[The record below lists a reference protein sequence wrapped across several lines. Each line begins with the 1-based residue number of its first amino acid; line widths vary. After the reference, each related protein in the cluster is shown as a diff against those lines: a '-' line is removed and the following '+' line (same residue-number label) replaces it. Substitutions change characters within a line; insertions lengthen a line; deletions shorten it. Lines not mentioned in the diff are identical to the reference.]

1 MPTPVLIDGFEHQ
14 TLSTSGTGIW
24 SAVSNAGQ
32 ITIDTTNKRTGT
44 AALRVAEDGVSATW
58 IAKSINSQVVVG
70 SLYLRLTATPSTGST
85 ILTFTG
91 PASNPDFRVNTSGT
105 IRATIGGS
113 SGVDGPNIVDG
124 DWHRLDFRIS
134 TNSTTYTIE
143 WSVDGATQT
152 TSSLSGQTA
161 TAMTTVRFGGVA
173 ASTATVWYDD
183 VVLSHTSADH
193 PIGAHKVLSLV
204 PDADGTNSGAANF
217 TLVGGSTNWEV
228 LDEWPADTTTY
239 IAQTTNSG
247 TSYREVE
254 FADTTETTIWGV
266 HGYLAYFA
274 AGTQANNGTTR
285 IVDSG
290 GTTLTDI
297 FSGDMSESTLFYRS
311 AIITAP
317 TGGWTQTGLNGVRGR
332 VGFSTDVSP
341 NPRWS
346 ALMLQYAV
354 PEAENVTIV
363 APMATA
369 TAASLASTQGSTL
382 LAPRASAS
390 ADGTAPSLLSTIPA
404 PQATAT
410 AAGLAPSIIIG
421 PVTVIAPQA
430 TAIAD
435 AVAPGLAL
443 QILAPAADATATA
456 VAPVLRLD
464 VTVPLATATAG
475 ALAPSLV
482 IGFVIQ
488 APVAEASASAPAP
501 APTISVTVPLAT
513 ATADALAPTL
523 AALLSPPLA
532 AATAAALAP
541 TLSEVVQAVLATA
554 TAQGAAPAPTIIVP
568 AALAQATAEAIAP
581 VIVIGGGDVVIVV
594 PLASA
599 AAAAFA
605 PILVV
610 PAGQYPESWWQ
621 KPRYWNETRDALRRR
636 GMPSWRG

>member
-14 TLSTSGTGIW
+14 TLSTAGTGIW
-24 SAVSNAGQ
+24 SAVSNAGA

-44 AALRVAEDGVSATW
+44 AALRVAEDGVTATW
-58 IAKSINSQVVVG
+58 IAKAINSQVVVG
-70 SLYLRLTATPSTGST
+70 SLYLRLTATPSTSST
-85 ILTFTG
+85 VLSFTG
-91 PASNPDFRVNTSGT
+91 TASAPDFRVNTSGI

-113 SGVDGPNIVDG
+113 SAVDGPNIVDG
-124 DWHRLDFRIS
+124 NWHRLDFRIS

-143 WSVDGATQT
+143 WAVDGTTQT

-173 ASTATVWYDD
+173 ASTATCWYDD
-183 VVLSHTSADH
+183 VVLSYTSGDH
-193 PIGAHKVLSLV
+193 PIGAHKVLALV
-204 PDADGTNSGAANF
+204 PNADGTNSGGTNF
-217 TLVGGSTNWEV
+217 TLTGGSTNWEV

-274 AGTQANNGTTR
+274 AGTSANNGTTR

-290 GTTLTDI
+290 GTTLTNI
-297 FSGDMSESTLFYRS
+297 FSGDMSESSLFYKA

-317 TGGWTQTGLNGVRGR
+317 TGGWSQTNLNGVRGR
-332 VGFSTDVSP
+332 IGFSTDASP

-354 PEAENVTIV
+354 PEAGNVTII
-363 APMATA
+363 APIATA
-369 TAASLASTQGSTL
+369 TAASLASTQRSTL
-382 LAPRASAS
+382 LPPQASAS
-390 ADGTAPSLLSTIPA
+390 ADGTAPSLLSTVIV
-404 PQATAT
+404 PQAAAT
-410 AAGLAPSIIIG
+410 AAGLVPSIIIG

-430 TAIAD
+430 TATAD
-435 AVAPGLAL
+435 AVAPGLTSR
-443 QILAPAADATATA
+443 ILAPAADATATA
-456 VAPVLRLD
+456 LAPVLRLD
-464 VTVPLATATAG
+464 VTVPLATAT
-475 ALAPSLV
+475 S
-482 IGFVIQ
+482 
-488 APVAEASASAPAP
+488 
-501 APTISVTVPLAT
+501 
-513 ATADALAPTL
+513 DALAPTL
-523 AALLSPPLA
+523 AAFLSPPLA

-541 TLSEVVQAVLATA
+541 TLSEVVQAALATA

-581 VIVIGGGDVVIVV
+581 VIVIGGGDVIIVA

-621 KPRYWNETRDALRRR
+621 KPRYWNETRDALRRH